1 MLCPQCG
8 VNVGDS
14 ISLCANC
21 VKARGMKDQS
31 ADRLTSDKSP
41 QNTPRARRCNTAEL
55 NQLYRQTLG
64 VTTSEQML
72 AFLSRPATAAVLA
85 ILGYVI
91 LLGMLLVSFP
101 KLPWYVSA
109 LMSVSATGL
118 LIYLALYLTIL
129 LDLFYLDRFAF
140 FVCLLGLMSIP
151 GVAFLY
157 REEIGNRKLFT
168 ACAGWV
174 IALVFAVSAS
184 ALSMGQAEAAGIFL
198 PFQSHATLTVHYA
211 DGTQQTFDQ

>member
-21 VKARGMKDQS
+21 ASARGMGGQS
-31 ADRLTSDKSP
+31 VESLTSDKSL
-41 QNTPRARRCNTAEL
+41 QDTPRARHCNTAVL
-55 NQLYRQTLG
+55 NEMYKQTLG
-64 VTTSEQML
+64 ISTSEQMF
-72 AFLSRPATAAVLA
+72 AFLSRPSTAAVLA
-85 ILGYVI
+85 ILGYVM
-91 LLGMLLVSFP
+91 LLGMFLFSFP

-129 LDLFYLDRFAF
+129 LDLFYIDRIAF
-140 FVCLLGLMSIP
+140 FVCLMGLMSIP

-168 ACAGWV
+168 ACAGWA
-174 IALVFAVSAS
+174 IALVFALSAS
-184 ALSMGQAEAAGIFL
+184 SLSKGKSGEMGISL
-198 PFQSHATLTVHYA
+198 PFQSHATVTVHYPNGA
-211 DGTQQTFDQ
+211 YRTFDQ